1 MLQQERFDIISE
13 ILQKNSAVRVTELS
27 DLLHVSESTIRRD
40 ISDLEKAGRL
50 KKVFGGAVAVSEDPS
65 VSEKKPVPRSSI
77 NTDKKTLIAR
87 LAASKIERGDFVYI
101 DAGSTTGMMLE
112 HPPKDGVSYVTN
124 GVDHAIKM
132 ADRGLRVFTISG
144 LLKGRTESLVGVDAV
159 ESIKKYNFSR
169 SFMGTTG
176 IDIKQG
182 FTTHD
187 IEEARVKAE
196 AIERSGVTYILAD
209 SSKFGVVS
217 SVSFAPVSSGH
228 IITDRLPDEE
238 LRKYTEIE
246 EV

>member
-1 MLQQERFDIISE
+1 M
-13 ILQKNSAVRVTELS
+13 
-27 DLLHVSESTIRRD
+27 HRR
-40 ISDLEKAGRL
+40 IH
-50 KKVFGGAVAVSEDPS
+50 
-65 VSEKKPVPRSSI
+65 I
-77 NTDKKTLIAR
+77 
-87 LAASKIERGDFVYI
+87 
-101 DAGSTTGMMLE
+101 LE
-112 HPPKDGVSYVTN
+112 HLPKDGVSYVTN